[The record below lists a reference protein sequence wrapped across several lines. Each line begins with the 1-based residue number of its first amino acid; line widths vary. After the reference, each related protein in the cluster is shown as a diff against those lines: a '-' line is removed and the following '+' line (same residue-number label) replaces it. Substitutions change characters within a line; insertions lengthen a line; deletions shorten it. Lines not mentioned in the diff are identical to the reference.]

1 VTAHHERAADPSL
14 SELVSQLSAQT
25 TRLVRDELR
34 LATKE
39 FQQSATNAGKG
50 AGLISAAAVLGF
62 LGAATLIA
70 AIVAAL
76 SLVLPVWAA
85 ALIVAAVLFIGAG
98 IAAMVSKK
106 ELEQVAPAA
115 PRTVDSVKQDI
126 EEVKEARHGHH

>member
-85 ALIVAAVLFIGAG
+85 ALTVAAVLFIGAG

>member
-85 ALIVAAVLFIGAG
+85 ALIVAAVLFVGAG

-115 PRTVDSVKQDI
+115 PRTVDSVKHDI